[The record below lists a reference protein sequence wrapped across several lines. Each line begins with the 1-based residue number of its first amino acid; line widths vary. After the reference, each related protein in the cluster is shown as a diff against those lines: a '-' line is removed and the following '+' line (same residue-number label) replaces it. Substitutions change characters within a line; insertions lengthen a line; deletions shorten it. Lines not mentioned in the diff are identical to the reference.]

1 MVKNSLLGEI
11 FGALESIEPAYGAG
25 PIDEYRELTLLA
37 GAWEAGTLK
46 PRAAKRPRGRAD
58 DAEGKEPAR
67 R

>member
-1 MVKNSLLGEI
+1 VVKNRPPGDV
-11 FGALESIEPAYGAG
+11 FRAFESTEPADGAG

-37 GAWEAGTLK
+37 GAWEAGALK
-46 PRAAKRPRGRAD
+46 PRAAKRAPGRAD